1 MPAARSGCA
10 RPGPRFAGHK
20 FRCHVFD
27 PDPIPKPDPR
37 FAGSQ
42 ELMAGAGWRPGAP
55 GHDGLLPPTS
65 PGGMQPQLSIPYL
78 MQHARLCARGLS
90 PGAPSYLACKRRSAG
105 LR

>member
-1 MPAARSGCA
+1 M
-10 RPGPRFAGHK
+10 
-20 FRCHVFD
+20 
-27 PDPIPKPDPR
+27 
-37 FAGSQ
+37 GSHAVLVTTSLLMIALLTQ

-90 PGAPSYLACKRRSAG
+90 PGAQPVWAPHRRCTIVLLQTSRSKATT
-105 LR
+105 